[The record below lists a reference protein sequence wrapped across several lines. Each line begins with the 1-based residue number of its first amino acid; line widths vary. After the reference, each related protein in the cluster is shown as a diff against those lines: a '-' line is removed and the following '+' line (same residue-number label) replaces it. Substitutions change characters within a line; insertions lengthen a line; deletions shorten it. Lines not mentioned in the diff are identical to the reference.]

1 MKRTP
6 HDLGA
11 KLDRLLSRHRSPSPD
26 RMQAAIDRV
35 GRHVGSSAE
44 IPTVSVASALRR
56 KPRRWAYAAVAVTV
70 TLAAAIGTAMLWP
83 QQETALYRVV
93 DGEVYRGDPPSLL
106 RRFGGTGTIR
116 SNGGGGAVL
125 ALADGSR
132 VEMRSNSE
140 LAVERATDGIK
151 VRLRGGGII
160 VNAAKQRAGHLY
172 VQTREMTVSVVGTV
186 FLVNADAQGSRVA
199 VIEGEVRVQQGST
212 EQTLRPGDQVATN
225 PQESSPP
232 VIDEI
237 AWSRN
242 LEAHSLVLKQQL
254 ALKLDLLVEQ
264 AGQAPAPPDAS
275 PFRPTDTPK
284 WEVSSVRLCG
294 PGIVAGAR
302 GGGASGAVA
311 AGGVRIDPSYLRV
324 TCMRLRFLIED
335 AYVKYLERDAR
346 RQRWIFPV
354 DGGPD
359 WLDTDLYSIEA
370 KPLNP
375 PVDRQ
380 TMGGPMLQELL
391 EERFKLKLRREVR
404 QEPVYELRVADS
416 GFKLQPL
423 KEGECEARKRRISNE
438 PKAPG
443 NFGLVFAAMF
453 YTDADGRQVGNCGV
467 TASGSPGA
475 RTVRLYGLPLHELT
489 NYLSLDRIVLDKTG
503 IQGLFDIS
511 VTYGTDVSPMGNR
524 DSCSNMRS
532 AEAECRRQ
540 LAETQERLG
549 ITPVPAPNEPSGA
562 DTVFDAVRKQ
572 LGLELVPTLGPRTY
586 YFVEHVE
593 RPTPN

>member
-6 HDLGA
+6 HDIGA
-11 KLDRLLSRHRSPSPD
+11 RLDRLLARHRKPSPD

-35 GRHVGSSAE
+35 GRQVGSSAE
-44 IPTVSVASALRR
+44 IRTVSVASASRR
-56 KPRRWAYAAVAVTV
+56 KPRRWAYASVAAMV

-83 QQETALYRVV
+83 QQETALYRVL
-93 DGEVYRGDPPSLL
+93 DGKVHRGDPPSLM
-106 RRFGGTGTIR
+106 RRFGGTGMIR

-132 VEMRSNSE
+132 IEMRSHTE
-140 LAVERATDGIK
+140 LSLDRANDGMVI
-151 VRLRGGGII
+151 RLSSGGII
-160 VNAAKQRAGHLY
+160 VNAAKQRTGHLY
-172 VQTREMTVSVVGTV
+172 VQTRDMTVSVVGTV
-186 FLVNADAQGSRVA
+186 FLVNADTQGSRVA
-199 VIEGEVRVQQGST
+199 VIEGEVRVQQGNT

-225 PQESSPP
+225 PQEPSPP

-237 AWSRN
+237 AWSRF
-242 LEAHSLVLKQQL
+242 KQQL
-254 ALKLDLLVEQ
+254 TLKLDLLVEQ
-264 AGQAPAPPDAS
+264 FGQAAVPPDVS
-275 PFRPTDTPK
+275 PFRPADTPK

-294 PGIVAGAR
+294 PGIVPGAR

-335 AYVKYLERDAR
+335 AYVKYLERDAFR
-346 RQRWIFPV
+346 RRWIFPV

-370 KPLNP
+370 KPVNP

-380 TMGGPMLQELL
+380 TMGGPMLQALL

-404 QEPVYELRVADS
+404 QEPVYELRVAES

-438 PKAPG
+438 PAVAG
-443 NFGLVFAAMF
+443 NLGLVFPAMT
-453 YTDADGRQVGNCGV
+453 YTDADGRQVGTCGL
-467 TASGSPGA
+467 TLSGSPGA
-475 RTVRLYGLPLHELT
+475 RTVRLYGLPLYELT

-524 DSCSNMRS
+524 DNCSSWRS

-540 LAETQERLG
+540 VAETWERLG
-549 ITPVPAPNEPSGA
+549 ITPAPPPSGPSGA
-562 DTVFDAVRKQ
+562 DTVFDALRKQ
-572 LGLELVPTLGPRTY
+572 LGLELVPTIGPRTH